1 MPAVDFL
8 LKPSFGHIFNKKTVC
23 TSAYFWLV
31 FQKRGDADL
40 HTRPRK
46 VLKILGK
53 YDLMIFDNSMHG
65 CITTTN
71 NNFAKRRKFM
81 ARITITIP
89 DNLQS
94 QIVKMAGKENESI
107 SYTTTKLIDIGLM
120 VMKKGE
126 SKKQDNNIEEY
137 CQKLIIQINELI
149 KTIATD
155 KLNIDKESMSRIANE
170 TIVKFNKIKGV
181 DSSL

>member
-1 MPAVDFL
+1 
-8 LKPSFGHIFNKKTVC
+8 
-23 TSAYFWLV
+23 
-31 FQKRGDADL
+31 
-40 HTRPRK
+40 
-46 VLKILGK
+46 
-53 YDLMIFDNSMHG
+53 
-65 CITTTN
+65 
-71 NNFAKRRKFM
+71 M

>member
-1 MPAVDFL
+1 
-8 LKPSFGHIFNKKTVC
+8 
-23 TSAYFWLV
+23 
-31 FQKRGDADL
+31 
-40 HTRPRK
+40 
-46 VLKILGK
+46 
-53 YDLMIFDNSMHG
+53 
-65 CITTTN
+65 
-71 NNFAKRRKFM
+71 M

-94 QIVKMAGKENESI
+94 QIVKMAGKETESI

-120 VMKKGE
+120 VMKKSE

-155 KLNIDKESMSRIANE
+155 KLNIDKESMSKIANE

-181 DSSL
+181 ESSL

>member
-1 MPAVDFL
+1 
-8 LKPSFGHIFNKKTVC
+8 
-23 TSAYFWLV
+23 
-31 FQKRGDADL
+31 
-40 HTRPRK
+40 
-46 VLKILGK
+46 
-53 YDLMIFDNSMHG
+53 
-65 CITTTN
+65 
-71 NNFAKRRKFM
+71 M

-107 SYTTTKLIDIGLM
+107 SYTTPKLIDIGLM
-120 VMKKGE
+120 VMKKSE

-155 KLNIDKESMSRIANE
+155 KLNIDKESMSKIANE

>member
-1 MPAVDFL
+1 
-8 LKPSFGHIFNKKTVC
+8 
-23 TSAYFWLV
+23 
-31 FQKRGDADL
+31 
-40 HTRPRK
+40 
-46 VLKILGK
+46 
-53 YDLMIFDNSMHG
+53 
-65 CITTTN
+65 
-71 NNFAKRRKFM
+71 M
-81 ARITITIP
+81 ARITITLP

-120 VMKKGE
+120 VMKKNE

-155 KLNIDKESMSRIANE
+155 KFNIDKDSLGKIASE
-170 TIVKFNKIKGV
+170 TIDKFNKIKGINT
-181 DSSL
+181 DL